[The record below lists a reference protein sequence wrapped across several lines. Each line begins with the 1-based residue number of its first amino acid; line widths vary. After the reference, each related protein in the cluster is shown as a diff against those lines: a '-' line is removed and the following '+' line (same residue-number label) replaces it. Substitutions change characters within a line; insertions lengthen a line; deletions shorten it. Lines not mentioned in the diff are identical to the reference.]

1 MNRKRS
7 FALDCPDE
15 SGAVVLSRLEQ
26 IRGQALELFAERGF
40 AEVSM
45 RELALHLGIGAGSV
59 YHHFASKE
67 QLLFELIEELYED
80 LLDAAVLTDKGT
92 AQGRLQALLQSHIA
106 LHERRG
112 LHFLLAER
120 EYRCLTPQHQGQIE
134 QLRRRYEE
142 KLMTLLLEA
151 GATGPLPVLKATV
164 QGVVAW
170 LNNLPAWLDQ
180 SGLSPAQRQEVI
192 GGIVLGSLSG
202 VFKQPTAAADSATVV
217 TLRVPGAGPR
227 G

>member
-1 MNRKRS
+1 MNRNRS
-7 FALDCPDE
+7 FASDCPDE
-15 SGAVVLSRLEQ
+15 SGTVPLSRLEQ

-45 RELALHLGIGAGSV
+45 RELALHLGIGAGSL
-59 YHHFASKE
+59 YHHFVSKE

-92 AQGRLQALLQSHIA
+92 AQGRLQALLQAHIA

-112 LHFLLAER
+112 LHFLMAER
-120 EYRCLTPQHQGQIE
+120 EYRCLTSQHQGQIE

-151 GATGPLPVLKATV
+151 GATGPRPVLKATV

-170 LNNLPAWLDQ
+170 LNNLPAWLGQ
-180 SGLSPAQRQEVI
+180 SGLTPAQRQEVI
-192 GGIVLGSLSG
+192 GAIVLGSLSG
-202 VFKQPTAAADSATVV
+202 VLKPPATVADSATVV
-217 TLRVPGAGPR
+217 ALRVPGASPR

>member
-1 MNRKRS
+1 MNTKRS
-7 FALDCPDE
+7 FVSACPDAPGE
-15 SGAVVLSRLEQ
+15 AQLSRLEQ
-26 IRGQALELFAERGF
+26 IRGKALELFAERGF
-40 AEVSM
+40 AEVGM

-59 YHHFASKE
+59 YHHFQSKE

-92 AQGRLQALLQSHIA
+92 AQGRLQALLRAHIA

-112 LHFLLAER
+112 LHFLMAER
-120 EYRCLTPQHQGQIE
+120 EYRCLTSQHQSQIQ

-170 LNNLPAWLDQ
+170 LNNLPAWLGQ
-180 SGLSPAQRQEVI
+180 SGLTPAQRQEVI
-192 GGIVLGSLSG
+192 GAIVLGSLSG
-202 VFKQPTAAADSATVV
+202 VLKQPATAAENATVV
-217 TLRVPGAGPR
+217 ALRAPGASPR
-227 G
+227 D

>member
-1 MNRKRS
+1 MNSKRS
-7 FALDCPDE
+7 FASGCPDE
-15 SGAVVLSRLEQ
+15 SGEAPLSRLEQ
-26 IRGQALELFAERGF
+26 IRGKALELFAERGF
-40 AEVSM
+40 AEVGM

-59 YHHFASKE
+59 YHHFQSKE

-80 LLDAAVLTDKGT
+80 LLDAVLLTDHG
-92 AQGRLQALLQSHIA
+92 AAHGRLQALLRAHIA

-112 LHFLLAER
+112 LHFLMAER
-120 EYRCLTPQHQGQIE
+120 EYRCLSPQHQSQIQ

-142 KLMTLLLEA
+142 KLLARLLEA

-164 QGVVAW
+164 QAVVAW

-202 VFKQPTAAADSATVV
+202 VFKQPTAVADSATVV
-217 TLRVPGAGPR
+217 TLRVPGASPCG
-227 G
+227 

>member
-1 MNRKRS
+1 MNTKRS
-7 FALDCPDE
+7 FVSACPDE
-15 SGAVVLSRLEQ
+15 SGEAPLSRLEQ
-26 IRGQALELFAERGF
+26 IRGKALELFAERGF
-40 AEVSM
+40 AEVGM

-59 YHHFASKE
+59 YHHFQSKE

-80 LLDAAVLTDKGT
+80 LLDAVLLTDHG
-92 AQGRLQALLQSHIA
+92 AAHGRLQALLRAHIA
-106 LHERRG
+106 LHEHRG
-112 LHFLLAER
+112 LHFLMAER
-120 EYRCLTPQHQGQIE
+120 EYRCLSPQHQSQIQ

-142 KLMTLLLEA
+142 KLLARLLEA

-164 QGVVAW
+164 QAVVAW

-202 VFKQPTAAADSATVV
+202 VFKQPTAVADSATVV
-217 TLRVPGAGPR
+217 TLRVPGASPR

>member
-1 MNRKRS
+1 MNTKRS
-7 FALDCPDE
+7 YPDE
-15 SGAVVLSRLEQ
+15 SGAALSRLEQ
-26 IRGQALELFAERGF
+26 IRGKALELFAERGF
-40 AEVSM
+40 AEVGM

-59 YHHFASKE
+59 YHHFESKE

-80 LLDAAVLTDKGT
+80 LLDAVLLTDKG
-92 AQGRLQALLQSHIA
+92 AAHGRLQALLRAHVA
-106 LHERRG
+106 LHEHRG
-112 LHFLLAER
+112 LHFLMAER
-120 EYRCLTPQHQGQIE
+120 EYRCLSPQHQGQIQ

-142 KLMTLLLEA
+142 KLLLRLLEA
-151 GATGPLPVLKATV
+151 GATGSLPVLKATV
-164 QGVVAW
+164 QAVVAW

-202 VFKQPTAAADSATVV
+202 VFKQPTAAADGATVV
-217 TLRVPGAGPR
+217 ALRVPGASPR